1 MTNYSDHPFFSKS
14 FQWLFLSIALSS
26 SVFYSCSPISNRALS
41 KTFHATEEKFKDH
54 VGFVLYDPAKKK
66 TLFDYQGAQYF
77 TPASNTK
84 IFTFFTSL
92 KILGDSIPGL
102 RYIVHGDSLIFW
114 GTGDPGLLYKNVYTN
129 GRVYNFLKAS
139 PYKLFFSVSNFD
151 TEHFGPGWAWDD
163 YSSYYSAERSP
174 LPIYGNIAAIQAIGN
189 KPEIQP
195 PFFKKELRIG
205 IPQSSADANR
215 ESDKNVFTYIPG
227 TKVSSKVIDVPLKI
241 SPFLTATLLSDTLNK
256 SVTLLNKPFDSTAL
270 TIFNIPSDS
279 LYRIMMQESDNF
291 IAEQLLL
298 LCAGT
303 LSDTLK
309 TEIAI
314 EYSKKNFLNDL
325 SDDPIW
331 KDGSGLSRFNLFTPR
346 SIVQLWEKIYTL
358 VPQERLFTLLAIG
371 GKKGTIR
378 NYYKETQ
385 PYIFGKTGS
394 LSNNHALSGYL
405 LTKRGKVL
413 IFSFMNTHFAKSTS
427 EVRNNMQ
434 EILHKIYEAY

>member
-1 MTNYSDHPFFSKS
+1 
-14 FQWLFLSIALSS
+14 
-26 SVFYSCSPISNRALS
+26 
-41 KTFHATEEKFKDH
+41 
-54 VGFVLYDPAKKK
+54 LYDPAKKK
-66 TLFDYQGAQYF
+66 TIFDYQGGQYF

-102 RYIVHGDSLIFW
+102 RYVVRGDSLIFW
-114 GTGDPGLLYKNVYTN
+114 GTGDPGLLYKNVFTN
-129 GRVYNFLKAS
+129 ERVYNFLQTS
-139 PYKLFFSVSNFD
+139 PYQLFFSSDNFYTD
-151 TEHFGPGWAWDD
+151 RFGPGWAWDD
-163 YSSYYSAERSP
+163 YNAYYSAERSP
-174 LPIYGNIAAIQAIGN
+174 FPIYGNIASIYATGKKAIIEPLFFKNDLYTGSQQYSADATREPEKNIFTYLPGN
-189 KPEIQP
+189 KP
-195 PFFKKELRIG
+195 
-205 IPQSSADANR
+205 
-215 ESDKNVFTYIPG
+215 
-227 TKVSSKVIDVPLKI
+227 SSKVIDVPIKI
-241 SPFLTATLLSDTLNK
+241 TPELTATLLSDTLNK
-256 SVTLLNKPFDSTAL
+256 PVSIIHYPFDTTAQ
-270 TIFNIPSDS
+270 TIYSVPSDS
-279 LYRIMMQESDNF
+279 LYRIMMQDSDNF

-303 LSDTLK
+303 LSDSLQ

-314 EYSKKNFLNDL
+314 RHSKNFFLNDL
-325 SDDPIW
+325 ADEPIW

-378 NYYKETQ
+378 NYYKESK

-405 LTKRGKVL
+405 VTRRGKLL
-413 IFSFMNTHFAKSTS
+413 IFSFMNTHFVTSTG

-434 EILHKIYEAY
+434 AILHRIYEAY